1 MNLSDTERLAVLD
14 MVRRFDQFTQDNDPY
29 GEHDFGM
36 IEHQGQKFFWKFD
49 YYDRNMEFG
58 SPEPSDAQQTTRV
71 LTIFL
76 SEEY

>member
-1 MNLSDTERLAVLD
+1 MSLSDTERLAVLD
-14 MVRRFDQFTQDNDPY
+14 KVRRFDQFTQDNDPY

-58 SPEPSDAQQTTRV
+58 SPEPSNAQQTTRV

-76 SEEY
+76 SQEY

>member
-14 MVRRFDQFTQDNDPY
+14 KVRRFDQFTQDNDPY

-36 IEHQGQKFFWKFD
+36 IEHKGQKFFWKFD

-71 LTIFL
+71 LTVFL

>member
-14 MVRRFDQFTQDNDPY
+14 KVRRFDQFTQDNDPY

>member
-14 MVRRFDQFTQDNDPY
+14 KVRRFDQFTQDNDPY

-71 LTIFL
+71 LTVFL